1 MKRRAL
7 SIVAAGVVSLAI
19 GLPPASAA
27 AEGIAVRSAPPT
39 ERIETTT
46 APFDPICPLCFVRE
60 FLETFSS

>member
-1 MKRRAL
+1 MNRRVL
-7 SIVAAGVVSLAI
+7 NIVAAGVVSLAL

-27 AEGIAVRSAPPT
+27 AEGIAVRPAPAT

-60 FLETFSS
+60 FLETFS

>member
-1 MKRRAL
+1 MNGRMRN
-7 SIVAAGVVSLAI
+7 IVAVGALSLAI

-27 AEGIAVRSAPPT
+27 AEGIAVRPAPPT

-60 FLETFSS
+60 FLETFS